1 MAITITRTIE
11 ETPAVYGA
19 STGVAVKFGYGT
31 LTNVLNKIGTADD
44 GVIYFGYDEAKST
57 GAIVSRGKLVSSK
70 ILDITTTDAVT
81 EEGGSVTKEAQ
92 IVISY
97 IATDKTV
104 KTLEIPVSADGKL
117 KELTD
122 KIDALKTLVGTK
134 TDTKETDTVFG
145 AIAKEADRATTKE
158 NAISDLLGTKDDDK
172 TKETAF
178 GKIKFEADRAVTAE
192 TGLSNRIKTLED
204 KKYTTV
210 TPKTDGHVR
219 VAVNANN
226 VVTVTENDIASAQLL
241 GTATDGSTAN
251 TAFGKIAAEADRAT
265 KAETG
270 LSNRIKTLED
280 KKYTTVTPKTDGHV
294 RVAVNANNVVTVTE
308 NDIASAQLLGTA
320 TDGSTAN
327 TAFGKIA
334 AEADRATKAEG
345 GLNTRVT
352 SIETL
357 ITSDNNGTINKVSE
371 VVNWFKGVEEG
382 EGGAKLLAD
391 VAANKT
397 AIGTKSVEN
406 SSTIYERIEGLEA
419 KKHTVSNAVVETGK
433 YVSGV
438 HVNENGEL
446 TIDRGEL
453 TATNIKATAINAG
466 DATVAVEGT
475 NVSAQ
480 ITSLAK
486 SIKAASNAANAA
498 IGALDVTDTA
508 VTGQYVSAV
517 SETDGKIKVT
527 RANLPTLSVK
537 AGSGQFAAVNNHE
550 VEIKTT
556 ALNTVGLTKT
566 SAGKWQAGT
575 VDAKST
581 GLATAADV
589 AAEIV
594 SDEEVI
600 ATALNDHETRL
611 KTVEGK
617 EITVSSAKS
626 DVAISVAEVKDGS
639 NVVTTAAT
647 NFNVTNG
654 KVTFTIHNGDKAVAE
669 TITAYTED
677 TVKALV
683 ELYAKEKAR
692 AEAAEAELNKKLTW
706 IDV

>member
-19 STGVAVKFGYGT
+19 SAGVAVKFGYGT
-31 LTNVLNKIGTADD
+31 LTNVLNKIGAADD

-70 ILDITTTDAVT
+70 ILDITTTAAVT
-81 EEGGSVTKEAQ
+81 GEGGSVTKEAQ

-97 IATDKTV
+97 IDADKTV
-104 KTLEIPVSADGKL
+104 KTLEIPVSASAQL
-117 KELTD
+117 KSLADRLT
-122 KIDALKTLVGTK
+122 AVETLVGKK
-134 TDTKETDTVFG
+134 TDVSTADTAFG
-145 AIAKEADRATTKE
+145 KIAKEVDRATKAEKT
-158 NAISDLLGTKDDDK
+158 ISDLLGTKDDNK

-178 GKIKFEADRAVTAE
+178 GKIAAEASRATDAE

-210 TPKTDGHVR
+210 NKKTDGHVK
-219 VAVNANN
+219 VEVTDDK
-226 VVTVTENDIASAQLL
+226 VVTVTEDDIASAQLL
-241 GTATDGSTAN
+241 GTA
-251 TAFGKIAAEADRAT
+251 
-265 KAETG
+265 
-270 LSNRIKTLED
+270 
-280 KKYTTVTPKTDGHV
+280 
-294 RVAVNANNVVTVTE
+294 
-308 NDIASAQLLGTA
+308 NDV
-320 TDGSTAN
+320 STAN

-352 SIETL
+352 NIETL
-357 ITSDNNGTINKVSE
+357 IGDASKPDEDGVINKVTE
-371 VVNWFKGVEEG
+371 VIKWFDQVPEGDKGG
-382 EGGAKLLAD
+382 KALIAD
-391 VAANKT
+391 VAANKA
-397 AIGTKSVEN
+397 AIGTKSVAN
-406 SSTIYERIEGLEA
+406 TNTIYKRIEDLEA
-419 KKHTVSNAVVETGK
+419 KKHTVSDKTATTGK

-438 HVNENGEL
+438 KVDETGAL
-446 TIDRGEL
+446 TIKETAL
-453 TATNIKATAINAG
+453 TADGVAATPITAG
-466 DATVAVEGT
+466 DTTVAVTGA

-486 SIKAASNAANAA
+486 SIKAATKTVDDA
-498 IGALDVTDTA
+498 IKALDVEDTSVA
-508 VTGQYVSAV
+508 GQYVSAV
-517 SETDGKIKVT
+517 SETDGKITVT
-527 RANLPTLSVK
+527 RADLPTLSVK
-537 AGSGQFAAVNNHE
+537 TGSEQFAAVNNHE

-566 SAGKWQAGT
+566 EAGKWQAGT

-589 AAEIV
+589 AVEIV

-600 ATALNDHETRL
+600 ATALNDHENRL

-654 KVTFTIHNGDKAVAE
+654 KVTFTIHNGDKAVEE

-692 AEAAEAELNKKLTW
+692 AEAAEAKLDVRLSWIEVGNKG
-706 IDV
+706 

>member
-1 MAITITRTIE
+1 MAITIQKSKIN
-11 ETPAVYGA
+11 GA
-19 STGVAVKFGYGT
+19 PVIFGADADTAKGVEVKFGYGT
-31 LTNVLNKIGTADD
+31 LENVLAKIGTADD
-44 GVIYFGYDEAKST
+44 GVIYFGYDDAKST

-70 ILDITTTDAVT
+70 ILDITTTAAVT
-81 EEGGSVTKEAQ
+81 GEGGSVTKEAQ

-97 IATDKTV
+97 IDTDKTV

-117 KELTD
+117 KVLAD

-134 TDTKETDTVFG
+134 ADTKETDTVFG
-145 AIAKEADRATTKE
+145 AIAKEAARAAGAEKT
-158 NAISDLLGTKDDDK
+158 ISDLLGTKDDDK

-178 GKIKFEADRAVTAE
+178 GKVAFEADRAVTAE

-210 TPKTDGHVR
+210 TPKTDGHVK
-219 VAVNANN
+219 VEVSADN
-226 VVTVTENDIASAQLL
+226 VVTVTEDDIASAALL
-241 GTATDGSTAN
+241 GTATDA
-251 TAFGKIAAEADRAT
+251 
-265 KAETG
+265 
-270 LSNRIKTLED
+270 
-280 KKYTTVTPKTDGHV
+280 
-294 RVAVNANNVVTVTE
+294 
-308 NDIASAQLLGTA
+308 
-320 TDGSTAN
+320 STAN

-345 GLNTRVT
+345 SLDTRVT
-352 SIETL
+352 NIETL
-357 ITSDNNGTINKVSE
+357 IGDAENPDTDSVINKVTE
-371 VVNWFKGVEEG
+371 VIDWFKDVAETEK
-382 EGGAKLLAD
+382 GATLISD
-391 VAANKT
+391 VAANKA

-406 SSTIYERIEGLEA
+406 SNSIYKRIEDLEA
-419 KKHTVSNAVVETGK
+419 KKHKVSDVTAATGK

-438 HVNENGEL
+438 KVDETGAL
-446 TIDRGEL
+446 TIKETEL
-453 TATNIKATAINAG
+453 TAAGVAATAISAG
-466 DATVAVEGT
+466 NETVAVEGDK
-475 NVSAQ
+475 VSTQ
-480 ITSLAK
+480 IASLAK
-486 SIKAASNAANAA
+486 SIKAAAKTADDA
-498 IGALDVTDTA
+498 IKALDVTDTA
-508 VTGQYVSAV
+508 VDGKYVSAV
-517 SETDGKIKVT
+517 SETDGKITVT
-527 RANLPTLSVK
+527 RADLPTLSVK
-537 AGSGQFAAVNNHE
+537 TGSEQFAAVNNHE

-556 ALNTVGLTKT
+556 ALNTVGLIKT
-566 SAGKWQAGT
+566 EAGKWQAGA

-600 ATALNDHETRL
+600 ATALNDHENRL

>member
-31 LTNVLNKIGTADD
+31 LTNVLAKIGTADD

-70 ILDITTTDAVT
+70 ILDIKTTAAVT
-81 EEGGSVTKEAQ
+81 GENGSVTKEAQ

-104 KTLEIPVSADGKL
+104 NTLEIPVSASAQL
-117 KELTD
+117 KSLTD
-122 KIDALKTLVGTK
+122 RLTAVEKLVGTAADSS
-134 TDTKETDTVFG
+134 TANTAFG
-145 AIAKEADRATTKE
+145 KIAKEVARATKAEKT
-158 NAISDLLGTKDDDK
+158 ISDLLGTANDSSTK
-172 TKETAF
+172 TTAF
-178 GKIKFEADRAVTAE
+178 GKIAKEAARATTE
-192 TGLSNRIKTLED
+192 EGKLSSRIKTLED

-210 TPKTDGHVR
+210 EPKPEGHVK
-219 VAVNANN
+219 VAVSADK
-226 VVTVTENDIASAQLL
+226 VVTVTEDDIASAQLL
-241 GTATDGSTAN
+241 G
-251 TAFGKIAAEADRAT
+251 
-265 KAETG
+265 
-270 LSNRIKTLED
+270 KT
-280 KKYTTVTPKTDGHV
+280 
-294 RVAVNANNVVTVTE
+294 
-308 NDIASAQLLGTA
+308 

-345 GLNTRVT
+345 GLNTRVA

-371 VVNWFKGVEEG
+371 VVNWFNGVAEG

-397 AIGTKSVEN
+397 AIGTKTVEN
-406 SSTIYERIEGLEA
+406 TNSIYKRIEDLEA
-419 KKHTVSNAVVETGK
+419 KKHTVSDVTAATGK

-438 HVNENGEL
+438 NVDANGAL
-446 TIDRGEL
+446 TIKQTAL
-453 TATNIKATAINAG
+453 TADGVAAAAINAG

-486 SIKAASNAANAA
+486 SIKAASKTADAA
-498 IGALDVTDTA
+498 IKALDVTDTA
-508 VTGQYVSAV
+508 VAGQYVSAV
-517 SETDGKIKVT
+517 SETDGKINVT

-537 AGSGQFAAVNNHE
+537 TGSGQFAAVNNHE

-566 SAGKWQAGT
+566 GAGKWQAGT
-575 VDAKST
+575 VDAQST

-611 KTVEGK
+611 HTVEGK

-626 DVAISVAEVKDGS
+626 NVAISVAEVQDS
-639 NVVTTAAT
+639 NHVVTTAAT
-647 NFNVTNG
+647 TLNVTNG
-654 KVTFTIHNGDKAVAE
+654 KVTFTIHNGDKAVAQ

-706 IDV
+706 INV

>member
-1 MAITITRTIE
+1 MAITIQKSKIN
-11 ETPAVYGA
+11 GA
-19 STGVAVKFGYGT
+19 PVVFGADADTAKGVEVKFGYGT
-31 LTNVLNKIGTADD
+31 LENVLAKIGTADD
-44 GVIYFGYDEAKST
+44 GVIYFGYDDAKST

-70 ILDITTTDAVT
+70 ILDITTTAAVT
-81 EEGGSVTKEAQ
+81 GEGGSVTKEAQ

-104 KTLEIPVSADGKL
+104 KTLEIPVSASAQL
-117 KELTD
+117 KSLADRLT
-122 KIDALKTLVGTK
+122 AVETLVGTK
-134 TDTKETDTVFG
+134 ADTKETDTVFG

-178 GKIKFEADRAVTAE
+178 GKIAAEASRATDAE

-210 TPKTDGHVR
+210 TPKTDGHVK
-219 VAVNANN
+219 VQVTADK
-226 VVTVTENDIASAQLL
+226 VVTVTEDDIASAALL
-241 GTATDGSTAN
+241 GTATDA
-251 TAFGKIAAEADRAT
+251 
-265 KAETG
+265 
-270 LSNRIKTLED
+270 
-280 KKYTTVTPKTDGHV
+280 
-294 RVAVNANNVVTVTE
+294 
-308 NDIASAQLLGTA
+308 
-320 TDGSTAN
+320 STAN

-345 GLNTRVT
+345 SLNTRVT
-352 SIETL
+352 NIETL
-357 ITSDNNGTINKVSE
+357 IGDAENPDADSVINKVTE
-371 VVNWFKGVEEG
+371 VIDWFKDVSETEK
-382 EGGAKLLAD
+382 GATLISD
-391 VAANKT
+391 VAANKA
-397 AIGTKSVEN
+397 AIGTKTVEN
-406 SSTIYERIEGLEA
+406 TNSIYKRIEDLEA
-419 KKHTVSNAVVETGK
+419 KKHTVSDVTATTGK

-438 HVNENGEL
+438 KVDDTGAL
-446 TIDRGEL
+446 TIKETEL
-453 TATNIKATAINAG
+453 TAAGVAATPITAG
-466 DATVAVEGT
+466 DETVAVEGDK
-475 NVSAQ
+475 VSKQ
-480 ITSLAK
+480 IASLAK
-486 SIKAASNAANAA
+486 SIKAAAKTADDA
-498 IGALDVTDTA
+498 IKALDVTDTA
-508 VTGQYVSAV
+508 VAGQYVSAV
-517 SETDGKIKVT
+517 SETDGKITVT
-527 RANLPTLSVK
+527 RADLPTLSVK
-537 AGSGQFAAVNNHE
+537 TGSEQFAAVNNHE

-566 SAGKWQAGT
+566 EAGKWQAGA

-600 ATALNDHETRL
+600 ATALNDHENRL

-626 DVAISVAEVKDGS
+626 NVAISGTD
-639 NVVTTAAT
+639 
-647 NFNVTNG
+647 FNVTNG

-692 AEAAEAELNKKLTW
+692 AEAAEAKLDVRLSWIEVGNKG
-706 IDV
+706 

>member
-11 ETPAVYGA
+11 ETPVVYGA
-19 STGVAVKFGYGT
+19 SGRVAVKFGYGT
-31 LTNVLNKIGTADD
+31 LTNVLAKIGTADD
-44 GVIYFGYDEAKST
+44 GVIYFGYDDAKST

-70 ILDITTTDAVT
+70 ILDITTTAAVT
-81 EEGGSVTKEAQ
+81 GEGGSVAKEAQ

-104 KTLEIPVSADGKL
+104 KTLEIPVSASAQL
-117 KELTD
+117 KSLADRLT
-122 KIDALKTLVGTK
+122 AVETLVGTK
-134 TDTKETDTVFG
+134 ADTKETDTVFG
-145 AIAKEADRATTKE
+145 AIAKEANRATTKE
-158 NAISDLLGTKDDDK
+158 NEISGLLGTKDDDK

-178 GKIKFEADRAVTAE
+178 GKIAAEASRATDAE

-210 TPKTDGHVR
+210 TPKADGHVK
-219 VAVNANN
+219 VAVSADN
-226 VVTVTENDIASAQLL
+226 VVTVTEDDIASAALL
-241 GTATDGSTAN
+241 GTATDA
-251 TAFGKIAAEADRAT
+251 
-265 KAETG
+265 
-270 LSNRIKTLED
+270 
-280 KKYTTVTPKTDGHV
+280 
-294 RVAVNANNVVTVTE
+294 
-308 NDIASAQLLGTA
+308 
-320 TDGSTAN
+320 STAN

-345 GLNTRVT
+345 SLNTRVT

-357 ITSDNNGTINKVSE
+357 ITSDKDGTINKVSE
-371 VVNWFKGVEEG
+371 VIDWFKNVSETEK
-382 EGGAKLLAD
+382 GATLISD

-397 AIGTKSVEN
+397 AIGTKTVEN
-406 SSTIYERIEGLEA
+406 DKSIYKRIEDLEA
-419 KKHTVSNAVVETGK
+419 KKHTVSDVTATTGK
-433 YVSGV
+433 CVSGV
-438 HVNENGEL
+438 HVSEDGAL
-446 TIDRGEL
+446 TIDQTEL
-453 TATNIKATAINAG
+453 AAANINATAIDAG
-466 DATVAVEGT
+466 DETVAVEGDK
-475 NVSAQ
+475 VSKQ
-480 ITSLAK
+480 IASLAK
-486 SIKAASNAANAA
+486 SIKAAAKTADDA
-498 IGALDVTDTA
+498 IKALDVTDTA
-508 VTGQYVSAV
+508 VDGKYVSAV
-517 SETDGKIKVT
+517 SETDGKITVT
-527 RANLPTLSVK
+527 RADLPTLSVK
-537 AGSGQFAAVNNHE
+537 TGSEQFAAVNNHE

-566 SAGKWQAGT
+566 EAGKWQAGT
-575 VDAKST
+575 ADVTST

-600 ATALNDHETRL
+600 ATALNDHENRL

-626 DVAISVAEVKDGS
+626 DVAISVAEVKDSS

-654 KVTFTIHNGDKAVAE
+654 KVTFTIHNGDKAVEE

-692 AEAAEAELNKKLTW
+692 AEAAEAKLDERLSW
-706 IDV
+706 INV